1 MRASFDFDSR
11 TADVVL
17 AKDIAIPKD
26 ALLEALKKT
35 GYPNASIEP

>member
-26 ALLEALKKT
+26 ELLAELKKA
-35 GYPNASIEP
+35 GYPDARMKP